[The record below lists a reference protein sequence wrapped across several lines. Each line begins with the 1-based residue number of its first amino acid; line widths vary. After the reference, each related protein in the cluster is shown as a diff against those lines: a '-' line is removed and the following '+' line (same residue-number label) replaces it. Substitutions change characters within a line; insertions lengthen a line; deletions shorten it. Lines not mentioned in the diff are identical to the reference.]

1 MQIVFYSNF
10 LNLHQLPLCI
20 EFSKHSEIQFTFV
33 ACEKI
38 PQERLDMQYQDLDSQ
53 YPFVLKAYSSKT
65 NYEYAL
71 KLAETADVVIHG
83 AAPNIYL
90 ENRLKKNKITFKFC
104 ERSLKKG
111 TWRRFIPITYK
122 KIYDG
127 YIRYRKKSFWVLCA
141 SAYASNDLRLCGF
154 PVDKCF
160 KWGYFPELEQLDPEE
175 IWKHKKPNSILWV
188 GRNIPCKHL
197 ELAIQLAKNLKK
209 QNYHFELNIIGSG
222 QSEELKSELTKQ
234 KLDKNVHLLGSME
247 QEYVRKYM
255 KSSEIFLF
263 TSDFYEGWGAVVN
276 EAMNSACA
284 LVISHACGSAKYL
297 INRNNGSIFSFPDQQ
312 DLFDKVTNYLNNK
325 DLAKT
330 HGLEAY
336 YSLANT
342 WSVSNAVNNFLEIVK
357 NLPELDCYN
366 ILEGPGSRAEP
377 VKNNWIKYDR
387 KSE

>member
-1 MQIVFYSNF
+1 
-10 LNLHQLPLCI
+10 
-20 EFSKHSEIQFTFV
+20 
-33 ACEKI
+33 
-38 PQERLDMQYQDLDSQ
+38 
-53 YPFVLKAYSSKT
+53 
-65 NYEYAL
+65 
-71 KLAETADVVIHG
+71 
-83 AAPNIYL
+83 
-90 ENRLKKNKITFKFC
+90 
-104 ERSLKKG
+104 
-111 TWRRFIPITYK
+111 
-122 KIYDG
+122 
-127 YIRYRKKSFWVLCA
+127 
-141 SAYASNDLRLCGF
+141 
-154 PVDKCF
+154 
-160 KWGYFPELEQLDPEE
+160 
-175 IWKHKKPNSILWV
+175 
-188 GRNIPCKHL
+188 
-197 ELAIQLAKNLKK
+197 
-209 QNYHFELNIIGSG
+209 
-222 QSEELKSELTKQ
+222 
-234 KLDKNVHLLGSME
+234 
-247 QEYVRKYM
+247 M